1 MNWLYDGNH
10 LAWVG
15 RQTGLGVCRART
27 ATGRTLGEGSLVG
40 ITRGAL
46 YLQWGA
52 SSILCWEP
60 AGMGERVVAAE
71 QGFTEHLL
79 PTHGQTSL

>member
-27 ATGRTLGEGSLVG
+27 ATGQTLGEGSLVG
-40 ITRGAL
+40 ITLGCFVFAVGGFKHPVL
-46 YLQWGA
+46 GTSWDG
-52 SSILCWEP
+52 
-60 AGMGERVVAAE
+60 GE
-71 QGFTEHLL
+71 G
-79 PTHGQTSL
+79 GGC